1 MGTFPHDI
9 SMPPFLYVAL
19 ALFVIWAI
27 ILFLSKRTR
36 HEQLV
41 MSVIGL
47 VLAPGALMLASVD
60 YRSVGVAAG
69 GTVGIEDLLFA
80 FSLFGIASVIYQ
92 FVFGKH
98 IKRFRGERL
107 FLSHPPTHW
116 LAHLIIALGIWACIS
131 LTLNIVLAL
140 STIQA
145 IIVGGLMVGT
155 YVIAD
160 RKDLMFDALLSGLF
174 VSVLVFTCEQL
185 FFVRMFPDIASGYWQ
200 TAQLS
205 GLALG
210 GIPVEEI
217 LWAGVVGFTIGP
229 LYEYMREMRVTK

>member
-1 MGTFPHDI
+1 M
-9 SMPPFLYVAL
+9 SPFLYVSL
-19 ALFVIWAI
+19 AFFLVWAF
-27 ILFLSKRTR
+27 ILFLSKQTR

-41 MSVIGL
+41 MSVVGL
-47 VLAPGALMLASVD
+47 VLAPGALMIASID
-60 YRSVGVAAG
+60 YRSAGVTSVASI
-69 GTVGIEDLLFA
+69 GIEDLLFA
-80 FSLFGIASVIYQ
+80 FSLFGIAAVIYQ
-92 FVFGKH
+92 VVFGKH
-98 IKRFRGERL
+98 TKRLRGDRL

-116 LAHLIIALGIWACIS
+116 LAHLIISLGIWACIA
-131 LTLNIVLAL
+131 LTLSAVLAL

-174 VSVLVFTCEQL
+174 VSVLVFVIEQL
-185 FFVRMFPDIASGYWQ
+185 FFVRMYPEIASGYWQ
-200 TAQLS
+200 SAHLS

-229 LYEYMREMRVTK
+229 LYEYMREMKLK

>member
-1 MGTFPHDI
+1 
-9 SMPPFLYVAL
+9 MPPFLYVSL
-19 ALFVIWAI
+19 AFFVVWAI
-27 ILFLSKRTR
+27 ILFCSKQTR
-36 HEQLV
+36 HEQVV
-41 MSVIGL
+41 MSVVGL
-47 VLAPGALMLASVD
+47 VLAPGALMVASVD
-60 YRSVGVAAG
+60 YRSVGV
-69 GTVGIEDLLFA
+69 TSVTSMGIEDLLFA
-80 FSLFGIASVIYQ
+80 FCLFGVAAVIYQ
-92 FVFGKH
+92 VVFGKH
-98 IKRFRGERL
+98 IKRFRGDRL

-131 LTLNIVLAL
+131 LTLTIVLAL

-155 YVIAD
+155 YIIAD

-174 VSVLVFTCEQL
+174 VSVLVFVIEQL
-185 FFVRMFPDIASGYWQ
+185 FFVRMFPEIASGYWQ

-229 LYEYMREMRVTK
+229 LYEYMREMRLK